1 MKSLKLLI
9 IFSVFLVACGERP
22 LPNQELMSAY
32 EFLIKGE
39 IDTARIIAE
48 KAERLTIADSALYNI
63 VCGAV
68 AAANFE
74 WEFCDSIGIEKS
86 IHFYDGDNEKSAW
99 AHLIKGVILYNY
111 VSYDDAAL
119 EFRTAEKLAEPIDC
133 NELKF
138 LINYRLIHCNINSY
152 NFDEYIDLSAK
163 IQKYAVTNFDKAQ
176 YYFFKA
182 AVAYEMGWGIIDS
195 AKYYA
200 QKGIQC
206 IEKEYKKHRMSVF
219 FFHSYAEIICDQDD
233 STAEKYIQKS
243 FEIDTLGQAFTVLGR
258 IYLHRGDEQQAQQY
272 FAVARGNRYWGENEE
287 KINHYLH
294 DFYAGKNDYKTAYHY
309 ALQRIQAKDSIIN
322 KIQTND
328 IKPVQAKF
336 EAEIENLKLKSSFE
350 KKIFLTI
357 LISAVILAVLVLV
370 VVFQKYKLADRSRKI
385 SETQRTINDYNQK
398 INELQRTN
406 TEHSDEEIKYLQ
418 QKVKALEM
426 KFSDIYV
433 RGKELYRQILNDK
446 KIGRWSKEDYKNF
459 IDYYQSLDFLYV
471 YSFETDYTSL
481 TDRQKIFLILLH
493 IGKTKEQV
501 MQIMTIEESSFRS
514 MKSRAEGQRK

>member
-1 MKSLKLLI
+1 
-9 IFSVFLVACGERP
+9 
-22 LPNQELMSAY
+22 
-32 EFLIKGE
+32 
-39 IDTARIIAE
+39 
-48 KAERLTIADSALYNI
+48 
-63 VCGAV
+63 
-68 AAANFE
+68 
-74 WEFCDSIGIEKS
+74 
-86 IHFYDGDNEKSAW
+86 
-99 AHLIKGVILYNY
+99 
-111 VSYDDAAL
+111 
-119 EFRTAEKLAEPIDC
+119 
-133 NELKF
+133 
-138 LINYRLIHCNINSY
+138 
-152 NFDEYIDLSAK
+152 
-163 IQKYAVTNFDKAQ
+163 
-176 YYFFKA
+176 
-182 AVAYEMGWGIIDS
+182 
-195 AKYYA
+195 
-200 QKGIQC
+200 
-206 IEKEYKKHRMSVF
+206 
-219 FFHSYAEIICDQDD
+219 
-233 STAEKYIQKS
+233 
-243 FEIDTLGQAFTVLGR
+243 
-258 IYLHRGDEQQAQQY
+258 
-272 FAVARGNRYWGENEE
+272 
-287 KINHYLH
+287 
-294 DFYAGKNDYKTAYHY
+294 
-309 ALQRIQAKDSIIN
+309 
-322 KIQTND
+322 
-328 IKPVQAKF
+328 
-336 EAEIENLKLKSSFE
+336 SSFE

-514 MKSRAEGQRK
+514 MKSRVEGQKKN